1 MRFKCMMV
9 KLQLS
14 CKGSKSLQLWLIYE
28 LAGSNFKLGFEVA
41 GRGKIIQLSNVFL
54 FKIYS
59 RNFDST
65 KSL

>member
-1 MRFKCMMV
+1 MMV

-14 CKGSKSLQLWLIYE
+14 CKESKSLQLWLIYE
-28 LAGSNFKLGFEVA
+28 LAGSNFKPGFEVT

-54 FKIYS
+54 FKVYS